1 MSETYTPQVECLHQ
15 QYVATYR
22 EFPGVR
28 GFADTRQEAIDA
40 AKESLDGLIKA
51 YKRNRL
57 PLPAPMPTTG
67 DI

>member
-1 MSETYTPQVECLHQ
+1 MSETYTPQVECRQHQ
-15 QYVATYR
+15 YIATYR

-57 PLPAPMPTTG
+57 PLPAPMAATEG
-67 DI
+67 I